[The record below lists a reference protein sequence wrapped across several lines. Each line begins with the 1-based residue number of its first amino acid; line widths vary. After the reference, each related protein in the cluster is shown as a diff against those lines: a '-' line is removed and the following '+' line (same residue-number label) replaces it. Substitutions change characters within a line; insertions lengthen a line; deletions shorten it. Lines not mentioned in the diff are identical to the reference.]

1 MTESN
6 FEVLD
11 LSPEC
16 SGDSDVLCSHV
27 KDLKG
32 HGKHAL
38 GLGVGGFLQNVD
50 CRVWLPVEE
59 VWTFS
64 CTGILGGK
72 ELPIGLYCVA
82 GMDILGKAPQDCA

>member
-6 FEVLD
+6 FEVLH

-16 SGDSDVLCSHV
+16 SGDSDVLGSHV

-38 GLGVGGFLQNVD
+38 GLGVGGFLQNVA